1 MAQTEARE
9 HGNPKGY
16 VSLKRDRHSFID
28 KGRTQTSESL
38 IRVETH
44 TQPDVCLVIQQQ
56 PLSR

>member
-1 MAQTEARE
+1 MGIPLSTKAV
-9 HGNPKGY
+9 H
-16 VSLKRDRHSFID
+16 RHR
-28 KGRTQTSESL
+28 KVL